1 MKSLA
6 ALLTL
11 AWSVAPA
18 AEAVLSRDAI
28 EAALAVAPAPAG
40 EMKTRGLRIQAR
52 SEEARSDDHRGAVD
66 LQIAFALNSA
76 ALLPQ
81 ARQQLGELAGA
92 LQSPRLAGR
101 RFEVAGHTDSSG
113 PAQRNRELSLARA
126 TAVRSFLAD
135 MGIDASTLTV
145 AGHGSE
151 RPLTGHDAADPLNRR
166 VEIRS
171 AEATP

>member
-1 MKSLA
+1 MKLLA

-52 SEEARSDDHRGAVD
+52 SEEARSEEHRGAVD

-113 PAQRNRELSLARA
+113 SASAIASSRWLERQRCVRFWPTWHRCVDAHGGGARVR
-126 TAVRSFLAD
+126 TA
-135 MGIDASTLTV
+135 
-145 AGHGSE
+145 AG
-151 RPLTGHDAADPLNRR
+151 RT
-166 VEIRS
+166 
-171 AEATP
+171 